1 MSIILPKGLPAI
13 ETLRSEGFD
22 ARDEIQTGSQSL
34 RILFLNIMPQKAVTE
49 LDFAR
54 ALGGTPLCVELLPM
68 KIKGQ
73 TYKTT
78 PMEYMEAFYRDF
90 ETFEADCFD
99 GLIVTGAPVE
109 QYPFEDVRYWKQL
122 QHIFDW
128 AKTHVRST
136 LYVCWGAQ
144 AGLYH
149 HYGIPKYW
157 LPEKKFGIYRQ
168 KKCRTDVPLLRD
180 MPNPFPMPTS
190 RHTEVKSEDFPTDTD
205 LQIVAESDESG
216 FAMAIANGGKE
227 IYTVGHLE
235 YEPMTLDKEYRR
247 DLAKGLPIASPV
259 HYYKKGGDETAVD
272 FSWEQPAKQFYRN
285 WLTYYVKP

>member
-22 ARDEIQTGSQSL
+22 ARDKIQTGSHPI

-149 HYGIPKYW
+149 HYGVPKYW
-157 LPEKKFGIYRQ
+157 LPEKKFGIYQQ

-190 RHTEVKSEDFPTDTD
+190 RHTEVKIEDFPTDTD

-259 HYYKKGGDETAVD
+259 HYYKEDGDETAVD

>member
-13 ETLRSEGFD
+13 EALRSEGFD
-22 ARDEIQTGSQSL
+22 AQDEIQAGSHPL

-128 AKTHVRST
+128 AKTHIRST

-149 HYGIPKYW
+149 HYGVPKYW
-157 LPEKKFGIYRQ
+157 LPEKKFGIYQQ

-190 RHTEVKSEDFPTDTD
+190 RHTEVKIEDFPTDTD

-259 HYYKKGGDETAVD
+259 HYYKEDGDETAVD